1 MPRHLRF
8 WLIGVLG
15 FCLVLGSS
23 LGLGWPMFST
33 VQSPP
38 PLSGLVQAGQP
49 PTATLSFLGPTQF
62 RGKTVAQVKVPAGQ
76 KVIALTFDDGPW
88 GTSTTEV
95 LAILAQ
101 HEVKAT
107 FFWIGAHLQRYP
119 EVAKQVVKA
128 GHAVG
133 NHTWN
138 HTYKPVTEEIAI
150 KEIENTSFLIAKT
163 TKVQTRLFRPPGG
176 ILNNGLVAYATKKN
190 YTTLMWSVDPHDSA
204 PKGTSEDIIKR
215 VLAQAKPGGIILL
228 HDGGGDRQ
236 ATIKALPAMITK
248 LKAKGYSFVT
258 IPELLRLGGGTPK
271 PSPTPLASPVP
282 SPTPSLAPDLPKP
295 KPAPTTPPEP
305 PPAEPAVTPVPQA
318 PPTTPAVQPI
328 PLPSPSPQP

>member
-23 LGLGWPMFST
+23 LGWPIFPSI
-33 VQSPP
+33 QSPQ
-38 PLSGLVQAGQP
+38 PLPGLVQAGQTP
-49 PTATLSFLGPTQF
+49 AATLSFLGPSQF

-88 GTSTTEV
+88 GKSTTDV
-95 LAILAQ
+95 LEILAK
-101 HEVKAT
+101 HDVKAT

-119 EVAKQVVKA
+119 EVAKQVVKT

-138 HTYKPVTEEIAI
+138 HTYKPVTEEVAI

-163 TKVQTRLFRPPGG
+163 TKAQTRLFRPPGG
-176 ILNNGLVAYATKKN
+176 ILNNGLVAYAAKKN

-204 PKGTSEDIIKR
+204 AKITSEDIIKR
-215 VLAQAKPGGIILL
+215 VLSQAKPGGIILL

-236 ATIKALPAMITK
+236 ATIKALPTIISK

-258 IPELLRLGGGTPK
+258 IPELLGLGGGAPK
-271 PSPTPLASPVP
+271 PTPTPVASPVP
-282 SPTPSLAPDLPKP
+282 SPTPSLATPNPE
-295 KPAPTTPPEP
+295 PAPTIPPEP
-305 PPAEPAVTPVPQA
+305 AITPMPQS
-318 PPTTPAVQPI
+318 PPTTPALQPT
-328 PLPSPSPQP
+328 PLLSPSPQP